1 VKLTRWELAA
11 LILAGWALGM
21 ATFAG
26 LAYFAGQF

>member
-11 LILAGWALGM
+11 VILAAWALGM

-26 LAYFAGQF
+26 LAILSGL